1 MNTLEKTGVPTKYS
15 GDGLSHQEVNAT
27 NSVANANVD
36 ATNMLLKNF
45 CNVNDEI
52 NSYTRTFTL
61 EEAIAQIP
69 DTRRKPGITVKYL
82 DIYNVFREYTY
93 SGTDTSTENWEN
105 LENWCPGG
113 VNEID
118 GGVW

>member
-1 MNTLEKTGVPTKYS
+1 MNTLDKTGVPTKYS
-15 GDGLSHQEVNAT
+15 GDGLSHIDINSI
-27 NSVANANVD
+27 NSVTNANVD

-61 EEAIAQIP
+61 EEAINQVP
-69 DTRRKPGITVKYL
+69 NTRRKPGITIKYL
-82 DIYNVFREYTY
+82 DIFNVFREYTY
-93 SGTDTSTENWEN
+93 SGPDVTSENWTN
-105 LENWCPGG
+105 VDYWYPGA
-113 VNEID
+113 NEID